1 MKSAEW
7 KNREFD
13 VVVYGATGFVGQLT
27 AQYLARFAPT
37 DTKVA
42 LAGRSA
48 EKLAQ
53 TRDQLAPSAKEWPL
67 LVADADDLEGLTAI
81 AARTRVIATT
91 VGPYAK
97 YGTSIVQACAEQ
109 GTDYVD
115 LTGEVLFVRY
125 CAEQWDSAAKETGAR
140 IVNSCGFD
148 SIPSDL
154 GVWLAADFAS
164 RHELGSLTDTT
175 LVVRQMKGG
184 FSGGTIDSMRNQ
196 VDEMKADPALKSI
209 VEDPYSL
216 SPLRA
221 DEPDV
226 PDWPD
231 TARPAYVG
239 DLGGWIGP
247 FVMAAYNTRIVRRSN
262 ALSGWSYGPDFR
274 YREVSAFGK
283 KPIAPVIATGMAIGL
298 GSAERAMAFPG
309 TRQLLDRVLPK
320 PGEGPSEEQ
329 REAGRFKIEV
339 YAHTTSGQKVKSTIA
354 AKGDPGYAAT
364 AVMLSESALC
374 LALDADSLPDR
385 AGVLTPATAMGEQLS
400 ERLRRADFTVEVG
413 FA

>member
-1 MKSAEW
+1 MKSADW

-27 AQYLARFAPT
+27 AQHLARFAPSGV
-37 DTKVA
+37 KIA

-53 TRDQLAPSAKEWPL
+53 VRSELAPAASEWPL
-67 LVADADDLEGLTAI
+67 LIADADDLNGLTDI

-97 YGTSIVQACAEQ
+97 YGKSIVQACAEQ

-125 CAEQWDSAAKETGAR
+125 CAQQWDSTAKETGAR

-154 GVWLAADFAS
+154 GVWLAADFAAKQDA
-164 RHELGSLTDTT
+164 GSLTDTT

-209 VEDPYSL
+209 IEDPYSL
-216 SPLRA
+216 SPGRD
-221 DEPDV
+221 DEPDLA
-226 PDWPD
+226 DWPD
-231 TARPAYVG
+231 TAKAAYVG

-262 ALSGWSYGPDFR
+262 ALSGWSYGPNFR

-283 KPIAPVIATGMAIGL
+283 KPFAPVIAAGMALGL
-298 GSAERAMAFPG
+298 GSMERAMALPP
-309 TRQLLDRVLPK
+309 TRHLLDRALPK
-320 PGEGPSEEQ
+320 PGEGPSEAQ

-339 YAHTTSGQKVKSTIA
+339 YAHTSSEQTVKSTIG

-385 AGVLTPATAMGEQLS
+385 AGVLTPATAMGEQLGK
-400 ERLRRADFTVEVG
+400 RLQLADFTVEVD